1 MRRFPISTPAV
12 TALLVFVAA
21 LVWGRASDWCLWW
34 QVAFGV
40 AAFLI
45 IGLLVMRGVNRSR
58 IENQRMLKRFDDVD
72 EATRTTVAEA
82 ITPVVEAQ
90 TKAWR
95 RLTTQLNEIQSLQE
109 RTLEASDPSY
119 ERPNVLS
126 LSATIEAGNVGMRA
140 SLQVVTLTRW
150 ELLRFRLVRAL
161 KWIWGTHDA

>member
-21 LVWGRASDWCLWW
+21 LVWGRAFRLVPL
-34 QVAFGV
+34 VAGRFWRGGIPDHWPTCD
-40 AAFLI
+40 ARRQPLAHREPGECSS
-45 IGLLVMRGVNRSR
+45 GLTTLM
-58 IENQRMLKRFDDVD
+58 

-126 LSATIEAGNVGMRA
+126 LSATIEAGNVEMRA

-150 ELLRFRLVRAL
+150 ELSTLPSSACAQVDL
-161 KWIWGTHDA
+161 GHT